1 MPSLSFCFMSSGSMI
16 SWACGTLVH
25 VCQLRENMAHLKVIL
40 TGDDLG
46 MIERPYAI
54 RPIIT
59 ASACYLESV
68 NGAGFEPPWDL
79 HSNTATKSL
88 VLRDMKATPSPRL
101 GGLFQPKPKRH
112 LQIREISN
120 VSDVSDVS
128 LKGCFY
134 LQLAAAALSGITI
147 LDSYIQTQEMMV
159 TTWTYQLGSSTSCV
173 LTEFVTSSRLEHP
186 TNPKETLNHPH
197 GKGKLHFSLDR
208 ISGSWTVQSTVFLI
222 LDIFCGSI

>member
-1 MPSLSFCFMSSGSMI
+1 MVQAL
-16 SWACGTLVH
+16 
-25 VCQLRENMAHLKVIL
+25 N
-40 TGDDLG
+40 
-46 MIERPYAI
+46 
-54 RPIIT
+54 
-59 ASACYLESV
+59 
-68 NGAGFEPPWDL
+68 PPEI
-79 HSNTATKSL
+79 HTATPPQSRWSL
-88 VLRDMKATPSPRL
+88 GTWRQHHPQGLEA
-101 GGLFQPKPKRH
+101 LFQPKPKRH

-128 LKGCFY
+128 LKGSLY

-147 LDSYIQTQEMMV
+147 LDSYIQTQEMML

-197 GKGKLHFSLDR
+197 GKGKLPFSLDR

>member
-1 MPSLSFCFMSSGSMI
+1 
-16 SWACGTLVH
+16 
-25 VCQLRENMAHLKVIL
+25 MAQAL
-40 TGDDLG
+40 
-46 MIERPYAI
+46 
-54 RPIIT
+54 
-59 ASACYLESV
+59 
-68 NGAGFEPPWDL
+68 NPPWDL

-88 VLRDMKATPSPRL
+88 VLRDMKATVSPRL

-128 LKGCFY
+128 LKGSFY

-197 GKGKLHFSLDR
+197 GKGKLPFSLDR
-208 ISGSWTVQSTVFLI
+208 ISGSWTVQSTVVLI
-222 LDIFCGSI
+222 LDIFVVPFRCSTIFLPICQNSTPIPCLSLRCVLIWSFIALSI